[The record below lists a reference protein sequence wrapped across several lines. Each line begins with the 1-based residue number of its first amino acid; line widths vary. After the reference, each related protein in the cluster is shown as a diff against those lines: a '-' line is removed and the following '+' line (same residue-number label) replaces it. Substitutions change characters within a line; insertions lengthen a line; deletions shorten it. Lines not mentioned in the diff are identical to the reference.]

1 MEKDF
6 LSGNP
11 SEDVKSMVIRES
23 RCEGHLSV
31 CRREARLLWHDK
43 PQPTSFPLHLPTNPF
58 PSSARHRIIEHYN
71 LFHDGDRRR
80 SWGKYN
86 AWQWPRWW
94 PRPTAMAAPSPLWQR
109 IKRLRKLSSVAVAS
123 SHSESWSDVSK
134 MAPALTHSLRLTAPL
149 SQRIAFFSDWTCKD
163 LLMENSSAK

>member
-1 MEKDF
+1 
-6 LSGNP
+6 
-11 SEDVKSMVIRES
+11 MVIRES

-58 PSSARHRIIEHYN
+58 PSSARHQIIEHYN

-149 SQRIAFFSDWTCKD
+149 SRRIAFFSDWTCKD
-163 LLMENSSAK
+163 LLMGNSSAK